1 MKESIGLTFTIN
13 IMIVFILVAMVFVTG
28 ILSYTKAFKAASLI
42 VKSLEKFEGYNEL
55 AFDQIN
61 INLSALSYMRG
72 DSSKCPLTRNAT
84 IGEGKLV
91 TVNDEEKFNY
101 CVYFFDNDGD
111 EKHYSY
117 GVVTYI
123 TIDFNMFN
131 MKIRVPIYG
140 KTTRIYRFTNT

>member
-101 CVYFFDNDGD
+101 CVYFFDADGD

-131 MKIRVPIYG
+131 MKLKLPIYG
-140 KTTRIYRFTNT
+140 RTTRIYRFTNT

>member
-42 VKSLEKFEGYNEL
+42 VKSLERFEGYNEL
-55 AFDQIN
+55 AYDQIN

-91 TVNDEEKFNY
+91 TVNNEEKFNY

-131 MKIRVPIYG
+131 IKIKVPIYG
-140 KTTRIYRFTNT
+140 RTTRIYRFTNT

>member
-91 TVNDEEKFNY
+91 TVNDE
-101 CVYFFDNDGD
+101 
-111 EKHYSY
+111 
-117 GVVTYI
+117 
-123 TIDFNMFN
+123 
-131 MKIRVPIYG
+131 
-140 KTTRIYRFTNT
+140 

>member
-131 MKIRVPIYG
+131 LKFKLPIYG

>member
-42 VKSLEKFEGYNEL
+42 VKSLERFEGYNEL
-55 AFDQIN
+55 AYDQIN

-72 DSSKCPLTRNAT
+72 DSSKCAPTRNAT

-91 TVNDEEKFNY
+91 TVNNEEKFNY
-101 CVYFFDNDGD
+101 CIYFFDNDGD

>member
-42 VKSLEKFEGYNEL
+42 VKSLERFEGYNEL
-55 AFDQIN
+55 AYDQIN

-91 TVNDEEKFNY
+91 TVNNEEKFNY

-131 MKIRVPIYG
+131 IKLKLYIYG
-140 KTTRIYRFTNT
+140 RTTRIYRFTNT

>member
-42 VKSLEKFEGYNEL
+42 VKSLERFEGYNEL
-55 AFDQIN
+55 AYDQIN

-91 TVNDEEKFNY
+91 TVNNEEKFNY
-101 CVYFFDNDGD
+101 CVYSFDNDGD

-131 MKIRVPIYG
+131 IKLKLPIYG
-140 KTTRIYRFTNT
+140 RTTRIYRFTNT

>member
-42 VKSLEKFEGYNEL
+42 VKSLERFEGYNEL
-55 AFDQIN
+55 AYDQIN

-131 MKIRVPIYG
+131 IKIKLPIYG

>member
-42 VKSLEKFEGYNEL
+42 VKSLERFEGYNEL
-55 AFDQIN
+55 AYDQIN

-131 MKIRVPIYG
+131 IKINVPIYG
-140 KTTRIYRFTNT
+140 RTTRIYRFTNT

>member
-42 VKSLEKFEGYNEL
+42 VKSLERFEGYNEL
-55 AFDQIN
+55 AYDQIN

-91 TVNDEEKFNY
+91 TVNNEEKFNY

-131 MKIRVPIYG
+131 IKLKLPIYG
-140 KTTRIYRFTNT
+140 RTTRIYRFTNT

>member
-42 VKSLEKFEGYNEL
+42 VKSLERFEGYNEL
-55 AFDQIN
+55 AYDQIN

-131 MKIRVPIYG
+131 IKIKVPIYG
-140 KTTRIYRFTNT
+140 RTTRIYRFTNT

>member
-42 VKSLEKFEGYNEL
+42 VKSLERFEGYNEL
-55 AFDQIN
+55 AYDQIN

-72 DSSKCPLTRNAT
+72 DSSKCPLTRSAT

-91 TVNDEEKFNY
+91 TVNNEEKFNY

-131 MKIRVPIYG
+131 IKLKLPIYG
-140 KTTRIYRFTNT
+140 RTTRIYRFTNT

>member
-42 VKSLEKFEGYNEL
+42 VKSLERFEGYNEL
-55 AFDQIN
+55 AYDQIN

-131 MKIRVPIYG
+131 IKLKLPIYG
-140 KTTRIYRFTNT
+140 RTTRIYRFTNT

>member
-42 VKSLEKFEGYNEL
+42 VKSLERFEGYNEL
-55 AFDQIN
+55 AYDQIN

-72 DSSKCPLTRNAT
+72 DSSKCAPTRNAT

-101 CVYFFDNDGD
+101 CIYFFDNDGD

>member
-131 MKIRVPIYG
+131 IKLKLPIYG
-140 KTTRIYRFTNT
+140 RTTRIYRFTNT

>member
-131 MKIRVPIYG
+131 MKLKLPIYG
-140 KTTRIYRFTNT
+140 RTTRIYRFTNT